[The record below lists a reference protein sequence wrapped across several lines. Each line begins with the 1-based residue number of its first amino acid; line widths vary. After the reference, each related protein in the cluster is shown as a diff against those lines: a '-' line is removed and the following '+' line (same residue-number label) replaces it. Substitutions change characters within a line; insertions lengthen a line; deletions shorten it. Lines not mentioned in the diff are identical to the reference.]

1 MPLAS
6 FFSET
11 TMLLGGSFNPL
22 HVGHLRMVFEV
33 ERALHPKEVV
43 FIPCA
48 SPPHKRAEGLLP
60 FALRHAMLEKA
71 VAGQPRWQVSTIEAE
86 RQGPSYTFDTL
97 LALWEKTQKRPGFI
111 FGSGELRLLPIWKRW
126 QELLTLTDFI
136 VLPRGGTQ
144 AMFEADV
151 RSLWPE
157 AAPATPPPGVVC
169 AFAAGGGHL
178 YFVEQPELAISASLV
193 REYWKARNPLDYLV
207 PACVQTMLEQEEE
220 AAVRAWGERVGKH

>member
-1 MPLAS
+1 MPFPA

-33 ERALHPKEVV
+33 ERALGPKEVV

-60 FALRHAMLEKA
+60 FALRHAMLAQA
-71 VAGQPRWQVSTIEAE
+71 VASQPRWQVSTIEAE
-86 RQGPSYTFDTL
+86 REGPSYTFDTL
-97 LALWEKTQKRPGFI
+97 LALREKTQKRPGFI

-136 VLPRGGTQ
+136 VLPRGGNQ
-144 AMFEADV
+144 AMFAADV
-151 RSLWPE
+151 RSLWPD
-157 AAPATPPPGVVC
+157 ATPATPPPGVAC

-193 REYWKARNPLDYLV
+193 REYWRARNPLDYLV
-207 PACVQTMLEQEEE
+207 PTCVQTMLEQEEG
-220 AAVRAWGERVGKH
+220 AAVAAWGQRISQ